1 MKEYKA
7 SLETQIKIKNDL
19 EPESNMTAVERAMNA
34 RNRVDGSNY
43 SNQFGTTAGIN
54 QMDAAAEQNQR
65 WMESGSGNLRSPNHK
80 SAMRVSETPK
90 EPMTL

>member
-43 SNQFGTTAGIN
+43 SN
-54 QMDAAAEQNQR
+54 
-65 WMESGSGNLRSPNHK
+65 
-80 SAMRVSETPK
+80 
-90 EPMTL
+90 